1 MAAVTTLPAA
11 FVANTVLTAAQQ
23 NKVLEKNPR
32 AGATNQLF
40 NAADAIIK
48 GTR

>member
-1 MAAVTTLPAA
+1 MQNYFDQYGHLNGADAIWQ
-11 FVANTVLTAAQQ
+11 QQ
-23 NKVLEKNPR
+23 NKIVNKNPP

-48 GTR
+48 GR